1 MKAIIQNQYGSPDV
15 LVPGMTNPPLV
26 SDRRTGRDLCEH
38 CYPRRPSAEP
48 KTHPPSPTQHF
59 RALREGGFSVGN

>member
-26 SDRRTGRDLCEH
+26 SDHDVLVEIYASTVTQGDRRLSLRLI
-38 CYPRRPSAEP
+38 PRRLPNISAPLERVA
-48 KTHPPSPTQHF
+48 S
-59 RALREGGFSVGN
+59 A